1 MSKLNWFK
9 FTPSDWTMG
18 KISRTSLTIQG
29 EFIRFCCIYWN
40 KDCWITESTAKQELS
55 DKTFKTLI
63 SRGVIKSISAYT
75 KISDTTEQVIRID
88 FLDEQ
93 LNDIHRLKQIAS
105 KAGQASAEAR
115 RKIKQNSTHVQR
127 NPTDK
132 IEIEKENHNILF
144 REFNHLSITI
154 AENNKLLEEYSQET
168 INQILDS
175 IENYKQNV
183 NYKSL
188 YLTARSWLRN
198 QPKKIDNI
206 RLNPAEQEIDNFATN
221 VMLKIKGK

>member
-29 EFIRFCCIYWN
+29 EFIRFCCVYWN
-40 KDCWITESTAKQELS
+40 KDCWIAESTAKQELS
-55 DKTFKTLI
+55 DKTYKVLI
-63 SRGVIKSISAYT
+63 AKGILKEH
-75 KISDTTEQVIRID
+75 TTDEHKVVKID

-93 LNDIHRLKQIAS
+93 LDDIHRLKQIAS

-115 RKIKQNSTHVQR
+115 RKIKQNSTHLQR

-154 AENNKLLEEYSQET
+154 AENNKLLDEYSQET

-188 YLTARSWLRN
+188 YLTAKSWLRN